1 MSDLMRLQR
10 YISQSGRASRREAER
25 MILAGRVAVNGTI
38 VTKMGVRIDP
48 SSDQVSIDRELIR
61 SSPVRWVAFHKPAG
75 VLTTR
80 TDPHGGATIY
90 DRLPS
95 QLSKLR
101 YVGRLDRDAEGLLLL
116 TNDGQ
121 LSNDLAHPKGEVERE
136 YWLQVVGTL
145 ELATINR
152 LTSGVE
158 LDDGFARAVR
168 ARFIDSD
175 KVSSRLKL
183 VVTEGRKREVRR
195 LLSAVGHPVMRLRR
209 IRYGPLVLGSLQKG
223 AWRDLDADEV
233 AALASAP
240 SRGRGS
246 KSQ

>member
-1 MSDLMRLQR
+1 MRLQR

-25 MILAGRVAVNGTI
+25 MMLAGRVTVNGTV
-38 VTKMGVRIDP
+38 VTQMGVRIDP
-48 SSDQVSIDRELIR
+48 SSDKVSLDGEPIH

-80 TDPHGGATIY
+80 ADPHGGVTIY

-101 YVGRLDRDAEGLLLL
+101 YVGRLDKDAEGLLLL

-121 LSNDLAHPKGEVERE
+121 LSNALAHPRGEIERE
-136 YWLQVVGTL
+136 YWLRVAGTL
-145 ELATINR
+145 EPATINR
-152 LTSGVE
+152 LTSGIE

-168 ARFIDSD
+168 ARLIDSD
-175 KVSSRLKL
+175 KVSSTLKL

-209 IRYGPLVLGSLQKG
+209 IRYGPLALGALKKG
-223 AWRDLDADEV
+223 SWRDLDDDEV

-240 SRGRGS
+240 SRGGPGS
-246 KSQ
+246 RSQ